1 MWSRGLGSRGLILPP
16 LGSIRNR
23 ARRLLGVRVSVR
35 VWNRARARARV
46 RIRARVRV
54 RVRVES

>member
-1 MWSRGLGSRGLILPP
+1 MGSRGLILPP